1 MEGATG
7 RRTVTDC
14 FSPGIG
20 INVVS
25 FIAAPIKIVC
35 TMAETYA
42 VSAADIAAARKRIA
56 PYIHCTPVMRSRTL
70 DSFAVGI
77 ELFFKCEIFQRGGA
91 FKYRGALNSVLLL
104 KVRCT
109 PSTHFIQLLFLIVS
123 FISFYF
129 SPFLRTRMY
138 KKAS

>member
-1 MEGATG
+1 
-7 RRTVTDC
+7 
-14 FSPGIG
+14 
-20 INVVS
+20 
-25 FIAAPIKIVC
+25 
-35 TMAETYA
+35 MAEAYA

-70 DSFAVGI
+70 DSFASGI

-104 KVRCT
+104 KVCCT
-109 PSTHFIQLLFLIVS
+109 PSTHVFQVFFIL
-123 FISFYF
+123 FYF